1 MIANFF
7 KKTKPINSFFIGV
20 LFLVYYILFLI
31 YIDTTPFSFLELFK
45 KSGLLLLF
53 LTTFFLVRFINRKNY
68 LSGQSAYVL
77 LFLAMLFGVFPET
90 MNVGNVFIS
99 HLALLLGFRRLY
111 SVKSNKLVKQKIF
124 DFGFWVGVASL
135 FYMWS
140 SIFLFLIL
148 VAIIKLKKNEIR
160 NFFIPIVGFIT
171 PLFLVFMY
179 YFMTNGTDEF
189 FNKLIFEYN
198 IDSLPPTI
206 LFSISVLSLLSII
219 AIIYI
224 SIKINTLS
232 HELKPVWIQVVFHLL
247 LAIIVFSVAPIKDN
261 RSLLFLFLPLSIILA
276 NFVELIIK
284 KIRKEVIVIGILL
297 ISFWRYFL

>member
-31 YIDTTPFSFLELFK
+31 YIDTTPFSFLELLK

-140 SIFLFLIL
+140 SIFLFLIR
-148 VAIIKLKKNEIR
+148 KKMR
-160 NFFIPIVGFIT
+160 
-171 PLFLVFMY
+171 
-179 YFMTNGTDEF
+179 
-189 FNKLIFEYN
+189 
-198 IDSLPPTI
+198 
-206 LFSISVLSLLSII
+206 
-219 AIIYI
+219 
-224 SIKINTLS
+224 
-232 HELKPVWIQVVFHLL
+232 
-247 LAIIVFSVAPIKDN
+247 
-261 RSLLFLFLPLSIILA
+261 
-276 NFVELIIK
+276 
-284 KIRKEVIVIGILL
+284 
-297 ISFWRYFL
+297 